1 MAYPKFAKPWHGV
14 PREQINWWP
23 TVNEDVCIGCGT
35 CVVSCGRQVYRFDF
49 ERKKAVVADPM
60 NCMVGCTTCSVS
72 CPTSAIGFPS
82 PDLVRSLEDRPEV
95 RHAIEDELVSLGKDL
110 AIGDLLPDPDHLI
123 QMEVRSVVDV
133 SEGTRLLSLAP
144 HRAVDCM
151 CQFTPGQYLE
161 VWIPGTEW
169 MSRAYSIGNAPHE
182 DGSVELH
189 FRKVEGGRMSE
200 WVFGRAAVGDI
211 VTVRGPVGAFTLR
224 SPGDRPLVFVAR
236 GTGFAPIKAIIED
249 ALKKG
254 IDRPMTLYWGARR
267 PKDLYLNALPQRWA
281 AEHAHFTYVPVLS
294 EAQPEDAWQGRTGF
308 VHRAVMADCADLS
321 GHQVYACGVPIMIES
336 ARRDF
341 THERKLPLDEF
352 YADSFTTQADLA

>member
-1 MAYPKFAKPWHGV
+1 MADPKFAKPWHGV

-95 RHAIEDELVSLGKDL
+95 RHAIEDELVSRGKEL
-110 AIGDLLPDPDHLI
+110 AIGDLIPDPDHLI

-236 GTGFAPIKAIIED
+236 GTGFAPIKAIIEQQ
-249 ALKKG
+249 LEMFPE
-254 IDRPMTLYWGARR
+254 RRMTLFWGVTASEDFYALESLEQWLRTDTNLGVTLVARR
-267 PKDLYLNALPQRWA
+267 FDG
-281 AEHAHFTYVPVLS
+281 F
-294 EAQPEDAWQGRTGF
+294 DAPDGATAVTGR
-308 VHRAVMADCADLS
+308 VSDAVASS
-321 GHQVYACGVPIMIES
+321 GE
-336 ARRDF
+336 
-341 THERKLPLDEF
+341 
-352 YADSFTTQADLA
+352 DLAGYDAYVAGPRHTVVDVVGALQQRGVQPDRILVDSYGT